1 MIIRGLEE
9 IEIVQS
15 FCLIKEKNKH
25 SICKITGII
34 TEVEHNNFD
43 SKIGKKVDILYD
55 AAEDKTVNTLVV
67 FHGLIQEFVVEKT
80 FSFTKI
86 SVTASSYSVLVDQS
100 PRMRIFQN
108 PGKNVG
114 DILNNNQLAL
124 QECELIISPELAK
137 LPVPEIVIQN
147 FETDFAF
154 VNRLAAKYG
163 YSVWM
168 QDTLKDKIRIAKD
181 TGTVSNLSEQRDVIA
196 YRQVMGQN
204 RNRLNIRANK
214 YLELGRILRIDN
226 NLQEYII
233 SKMEIRLVNEAY
245 EFWYELDVKEKDST
259 KVQIENL
266 YAETGSSPFYNN
278 SCEVLKLKA
287 RVTNVKDPD
296 NMGRIQVEFITP
308 PFQDMNQ
315 RDGKRTWLEYRSPYS
330 GKTGGIVFIPDI
342 GDIVEVFYKNGECF
356 INSTFRQQPLND
368 ECVDTTNKYIGN
380 NFQQRIIWKED
391 SLQLR
396 SADNYIC
403 LTGDRIELVVGK
415 NKIVMDAEQIQ
426 CATIDTTLALSKDT
440 VLITKGKVQIDSK
453 KTFVNAQDN
462 IAIHGQNVN
471 VDGSGNI
478 KVKSGNVL
486 TLNGSSRVNIS

>member
-1 MIIRGLEE
+1 MIIRGLEQLK
-9 IEIVQS
+9 IIQS
-15 FCLIKEKNKH
+15 FLLLKEKNKH
-25 SICKITGII
+25 SICKITGLMSVN
-34 TEVEHNNFD
+34 E
-43 SKIGKKVDILYD
+43 DILLSSMIGEKISIKLDKNDDDKID
-55 AAEDKTVNTLVV
+55 AIIV
-67 FHGLIQEFVVEKT
+67 FHGLIQEIEEEKT

-86 SVTASSYSVLVDQS
+86 SVTASSYSVLIDQS

-108 PGKNVG
+108 PGKNIG

-124 QECELIISPELAK
+124 KECELIISPELAK

-147 FETDFAF
+147 SETDFAF

-163 YSVWM
+163 YSVWV

-181 TGTVSNLSEQRDVIA
+181 TGTGSNLSEQRDVIA

-214 YLELGRILRIDN
+214 YMELGRILRIDN
-226 NLQEYII
+226 NLREYII

-278 SCEVLKLKA
+278 SYEVLKLKA

-296 NMGRIQVEFITP
+296 NMGRIQVEFITL

-356 INSTFRQQPLND
+356 VNSTFRQHPLNN

-426 CATIDTTLALSKDT
+426 CATSDTTLALSKDA
-440 VLITKGKVQIDSK
+440 VLITKGKVQIEGA
-453 KTFVNAQDN
+453 KTFVNTQGDV
-462 IAIHGQNVN
+462 AIQGQNVS
-471 VDGSGNI
+471 VEGGSDI
-478 KVKSGNVL
+478 TVKSSSVL
-486 TLNGSSRVNIS
+486 TLHGSSQVNIS